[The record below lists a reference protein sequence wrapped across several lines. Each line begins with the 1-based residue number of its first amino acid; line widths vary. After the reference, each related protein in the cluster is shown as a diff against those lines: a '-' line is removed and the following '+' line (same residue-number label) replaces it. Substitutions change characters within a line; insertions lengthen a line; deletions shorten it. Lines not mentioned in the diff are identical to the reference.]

1 MWFII
6 TIAGGPMT
14 DTPTDISATEAVEL
28 HRSLLSI
35 DTHVDIPW
43 PDRDDFATGAPSRR
57 VDLPRMRAGSLSAAC
72 LVAYVGQGARD
83 VAGHEAAST
92 RAEAMLHVIG
102 ETGGID
108 GVQVCDTAAAVRAA
122 HAAGDVAIIPAV
134 ENGYT
139 IGEDLSLIARFRAL
153 GARYMTLTHNGHN
166 QLADSARPMH
176 HLDDPETLH
185 GGLSGLGRDA
195 VAEMNRV
202 GMLVDV
208 SHTSRDTMLQA
219 VGLSRAPV
227 FASHSCVRAL
237 CDHPRNLDDTQ
248 LDALKACGGVIHITA
263 MDAFLRPRD
272 VRDMHPVTVADF
284 VDHIDYAVQRIGI
297 KHVGISSDFD
307 GGGGIRGWADASES
321 PNLTAELLRRGYDRS
336 QIAALWGE
344 NFLRILKQAEE
355 VARTIA

>member
-14 DTPTDISATEAVEL
+14 DTPTDISVTDATEL
-28 HRSLLSI
+28 HRTLLTI

-43 PDRDDFATGAPSRR
+43 PDRGDFATGAPSRR
-57 VDLPRMRAGSLSAAC
+57 VDLPRMREGGLRAAC

-83 VAGHEAAST
+83 AAGQAAAST

-272 VRDMHPVTVADF
+272 VRDMRPVTVADF